1 MEAVPRSFFS
11 WNFEILENSQK
22 IADLDMSSWREKG
35 LVQVDGANFTISK
48 EGFIN
53 PTFTFSQDNTELAT
67 ATKETML
74 SHGFVV
80 DVDGKRFYLKKKSFF
95 SRVMLFSNDLGS
107 IGTIKRR
114 SLFKRGALVELPED
128 VDLPVRIFV
137 IWLVLLMW
145 KRDSDNAASSG
156 SG

>member
-80 DVDGKRFYLKKKSFF
+80 DVDGKRFYLKKKSSLEHGRIVILYGMLPLREC
-95 SRVMLFSNDLGS
+95 SRSML
-107 IGTIKRR
+107 
-114 SLFKRGALVELPED
+114 
-128 VDLPVRIFV
+128 LPVPA
-137 IWLVLLMW
+137 LMDW
-145 KRDSDNAASSG
+145 YRFLIILSHLSYTG
-156 SG
+156 L